1 MRSLISRVGARSGR
15 TAVGMLAA
23 VWILTGCNSPQSTGE
38 TPAMAA
44 AEGSPELQDAVTDEG
59 HEEDHAADHED
70 ELQPAA
76 AVHLEPSQQEAAG
89 IHSEILQP
97 RRLEVA
103 LRAPGEVRLNAY
115 ATFRVTPRI
124 RAQVV
129 ERHAQL
135 GDAVVAGQPLV
146 TMSSVEMAEAQ
157 GTLVVAEREWSR
169 VRELGR
175 EVVSDRRY
183 IEAQVTAQQARARV
197 LAFGMAD
204 GQIESLVGG
213 GDASLAQGEFTL
225 TAPAAGTI
233 VRDDFL
239 VGESIEP
246 GRMMFEITDESTLWV
261 EARLPAQEAAAFSV
275 GSPARVGIA
284 GHWTDGHVIQAY
296 HALDESTRTLPVRVQ
311 VPNPEDEL
319 HPGMF
324 VDVLILNED
333 SQPVLAVPETAVL
346 RSADGDWQVFV
357 VAGEDGDEFEP
368 VEVTVERTT
377 AGFAVIDGV
386 APGTRVVTE
395 GGFFLQSEYAKSGF
409 SIHNH

>member
-1 MRSLISRVGARSGR
+1 MKSLISMAGARSGS
-15 TAVGMLAA
+15 TAAA
-23 VWILTGCNSPQSTGE
+23 VIAAAWVLIGCESPQPAGE
-38 TPAMAA
+38 APAIAA
-44 AEGSPELQDAVTDEG
+44 AAGSPGLQDAVTDDG
-59 HEEDHAADHED
+59 HEGDHAADHED
-70 ELQPAA
+70 EPQPAA
-76 AVHLEPSQQEAAG
+76 AVHLPPSQQEAVG
-89 IHSEILQP
+89 IRTEILQP

-135 GDAVVAGQPLV
+135 GDAVAAGQPLV

-169 VRELGR
+169 VQALGR

-183 IEAQVTAQQARARV
+183 VEAEVTAQQARARV
-197 LAFGMAD
+197 LAFGMVD
-204 GQIESLVGG
+204 EQIESLVGG
-213 GDASLAQGEFTL
+213 GDVSLAQGEFTL

-233 VRDDFL
+233 VRDDFV

-246 GRMMFEITDESTLWV
+246 GRMMFEITDETTLWV
-261 EARLPAQEAAAFSV
+261 EARLPAQEAAAFGV

-284 GHWTDGHVIQAY
+284 GRWTEGHVIQAY

-319 HPGMF
+319 HPGLF
-324 VDVLILNED
+324 VDVLIMDEYGE
-333 SQPVLAVPETAVL
+333 SVMAVPESAVL

-357 VAGEDGDEFEP
+357 VAGEDEFEP
-368 VEVTVERTT
+368 VEVTVERTG
-377 AGFAVIDGV
+377 AGLAVIGGV
-386 APGTRVVTE
+386 EPGTSVVVE

>member
-1 MRSLISRVGARSGR
+1 MKSLISLSGARSGA
-15 TAVGMLAA
+15 TAAGVIVAAWVLA
-23 VWILTGCNSPQSTGE
+23 GCESPQPAGE
-38 TPAMAA
+38 APAMATA
-44 AEGSPELQDAVTDEG
+44 AGGPELQDAVTDDG
-59 HEEDHAADHED
+59 HEEAHAADHED

-89 IHSEILQP
+89 IRSEILQP
-97 RRLEVA
+97 RTLEVA

-135 GDAVVAGQPLV
+135 GDPVVAGQPLV

-169 VRELGR
+169 VRALGR

-183 IEAQVTAQQARARV
+183 IEAQVTAQQAQARV
-197 LAFGMAD
+197 LAFGMAEE
-204 GQIESLVGG
+204 QIESLLGG

-275 GSPARVGIA
+275 GSPARVGVA
-284 GHWTDGHVIQAY
+284 ESWVDGHVIQAY

-357 VAGEDGDEFEP
+357 VTGEDGDEFEP
-368 VEVTVERTT
+368 VEVTVARTT

-386 APGTRVVTE
+386 ASGTRVVTE

>member
-1 MRSLISRVGARSGR
+1 MARVRSCSMAAGTI
-15 TAVGMLAA
+15 AA
-23 VWILTGCNSPQSTGE
+23 VWILIGCESPQSAGDAPT
-38 TPAMAA
+38 MAA
-44 AEGSPELQDAVTDEG
+44 AAGSPELQDAVTDDG
-59 HEEDHAADHED
+59 HEGGHAADHED

-89 IHSEILQP
+89 IRSEILQP

-135 GDAVVAGQPLV
+135 GDPVVAGQPLV

-204 GQIESLVGG
+204 EQIESLVGG